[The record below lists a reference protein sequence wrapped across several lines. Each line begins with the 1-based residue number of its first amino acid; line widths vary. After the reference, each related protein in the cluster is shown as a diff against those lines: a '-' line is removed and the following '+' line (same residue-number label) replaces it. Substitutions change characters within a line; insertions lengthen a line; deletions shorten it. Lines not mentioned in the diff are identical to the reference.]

1 MKELNIEELKNLD
14 LENLGEWP
22 FAIKIAGLILT
33 FLVVIAI
40 SWQYDIKNLRTHLS
54 KLESKEQE
62 LRFSFEKKQ
71 RMAANLPA
79 LREQLKDI
87 EETFG
92 DLLKRLPSEAEIAE
106 LLVDISQQG
115 LGAGLEFELFQPK
128 EEEPQGFYVRLP
140 IDIRVTGTYHQFGNF
155 ISGVSDL
162 PRIVTNHNMKIRRD
176 ASKGL
181 MLLETTAKTYKYLE
195 EDGEVV
201 PNQ

>member
-1 MKELNIEELKNLD
+1 MTE
-14 LENLGEWP
+14 
-22 FAIKIAGLILT
+22 
-33 FLVVIAI
+33 
-40 SWQYDIKNLRTHLS
+40 
-54 KLESKEQE
+54 
-62 LRFSFEKKQ
+62 
-71 RMAANLPA
+71 
-79 LREQLKDI
+79 
-87 EETFG
+87 
-92 DLLKRLPSEAEIAE
+92 EIATADAEAGKISVEKSNISVTDFAQQRIGE
-106 LLVDISQQG
+106 LTPKT
-115 LGAGLEFELFQPK
+115 EQPK

>member
-1 MKELNIEELKNLD
+1 MRKFDIEELKNLD

-22 FAIKIAGLILT
+22 FAIKVTGLILT
-33 FLVVIAI
+33 FLIVITV
-40 SWQYDIKNLRTHLS
+40 SWQSDIRNLRTHLS
-54 KLESKEQE
+54 QLELKENE

-79 LREQLKDI
+79 LKEQLKDI

-176 ASKGL
+176 ASNGL
-181 MLLETTAKTYKYLE
+181 MLLETTAKTYRYLE
-195 EDGEVV
+195 EDDEVS
-201 PNQ
+201 PTQ